1 MSWLNA
7 LGTRKKAFHEILREV
22 AEKVPGLKLPED
34 VLQRAQNLPPE
45 DILEKERIP
54 EDVAA
59 QAYANFKNY
68 NYSSLAGVEPDP
80 RALQKISDAVIRTYN
95 ILPIALDEKGVLQI
109 AVPYVN
115 SQIKDAISQQV
126 RDRVQYVIA
135 PSSAIQRIIESVIIR
150 RQKAEQIALA
160 QQQIAQGAIT
170 EAEDENNDVW
180 EFLRGL
186 VKEAT
191 IERASDIHIEPQK
204 DGSLTIRFRVDGHLR
219 VKESIQKEAG
229 ASIITGI
236 KNAANLNIAERRLP
250 QDGRLVLREEG
261 VTLRLSTGPTIHGE
275 MLVMRLLPREKDI
288 PALEQLGFSERN
300 LTLYNDVIKKP
311 TGIVLVT
318 GPTGSGKSTTL
329 AATVSGVATSAR
341 KVLSVE
347 DPVEYPIPGVIQHQV
362 NEEAGYTFAR
372 ALRAFLRQDP
382 DVIYVGEI
390 RDSETAHIATQ
401 AALTG
406 HLVFGTL
413 HTNDAASSVTRLL
426 QMGIEPFNLA
436 PSLRGVVAQRLVR
449 RVCPRCGT
457 AMNQASSEYRLL
469 LDLAHKYHLNTSQIQ
484 PKTPV
489 GRNCDYCHGTGYHGR
504 IAIHELM
511 VVTPQIEAAI
521 AERRSAQEIAQM
533 AREGGMISLFEDGL
547 EKVLKGHTTLSEVT
561 GAASEEDTQTT

>member
-7 LGTRKKAFHEILREV
+7 LGTGKKAFHDTLREV
-22 AEKVPGLKLPED
+22 AAEVPGLKLPEE
-34 VLQRAQNLPPE
+34 VLQRAQTLPPE

-59 QAYANFKNY
+59 RAYAKFRGLKY
-68 NYSSLAGVEPDP
+68 ESLSGVEPDP
-80 RALQKISDAVIRTYN
+80 RALQKISDAVIRTYG
-95 ILPIALDEKGVLQI
+95 ILPIAIDEKGVLQI
-109 AVPYVN
+109 AVPYIN

-126 RDRVQYVIA
+126 RERVQYLIA

-160 QQQIAQGAIT
+160 QQQIAQGSVT
-170 EAEDENNDVW
+170 EADEENNDVW
-180 EFLRGL
+180 EFLKGL

-191 IERASDIHIEPQK
+191 LERASDIHIEPQRE
-204 DGSLTIRFRVDGHLR
+204 GGLTIRFRVDGQLR
-219 VKESIQKEAG
+219 VKETIQKEAG

-250 QDGRLVLREEG
+250 QDGRLVLKEQG

-288 PALEQLGFSERN
+288 LSLEQLGFSERN
-300 LTLYNDVIKKP
+300 LTLYADVIRKP

-329 AATVSGVATSAR
+329 AATVSRVATSAR

-436 PSLRGVVAQRLVR
+436 PSLRGVLAQRLVR
-449 RVCPRCGT
+449 RICPRCSTEMEPG
-457 AMNQASSEYRLL
+457 SSDHRLL
-469 LDLAHKYHLNTSQIQ
+469 LELAKQYRFDGSHIQ

-489 GRNCDYCHGTGYHGR
+489 GCEYCHKTGYYGR

-511 VVTPQIEAAI
+511 VVTPEIEAAI

-533 AREGGMISLFEDGL
+533 ARKSGMITLFEDGL
-547 EKVLKGHTTLSEVT
+547 EKVLQGHTTLAEVT
-561 GAASEEDTQTT
+561 GAAGDGEIE